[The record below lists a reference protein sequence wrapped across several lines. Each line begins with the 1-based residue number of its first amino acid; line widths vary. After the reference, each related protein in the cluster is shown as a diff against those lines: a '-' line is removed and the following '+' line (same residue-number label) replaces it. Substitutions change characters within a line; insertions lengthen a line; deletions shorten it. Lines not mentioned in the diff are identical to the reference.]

1 VLWENMNGV
10 DNRKWEVRE
19 RKSIATQISWGVRF
33 DQQSQVNEFLDR
45 IALTASGRMEKL
57 GLKGKCVSLKLWRA
71 VAEAP
76 DHMRKVCCVS
86 LSLSLVLLF
95 LKLITLHNVKQ

>member
-1 VLWENMNGV
+1 MLWDHMNGV

-33 DQQSQVNEFLDR
+33 DEDSQVHEFLDR
-45 IALTASGRMEKL
+45 IALTEAHRMDKANV
-57 GLKGKCVSLKLWRA
+57 KGKCISLKLWRA

-76 DHMRKVCCVS
+76 EHMRKV
-86 LSLSLVLLF
+86 F
-95 LKLITLHNVKQ
+95 PAF